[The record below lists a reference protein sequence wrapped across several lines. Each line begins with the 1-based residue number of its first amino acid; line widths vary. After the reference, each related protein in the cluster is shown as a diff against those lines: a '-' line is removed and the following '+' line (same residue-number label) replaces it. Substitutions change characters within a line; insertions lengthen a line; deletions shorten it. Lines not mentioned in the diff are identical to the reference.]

1 MSRPIVLSV
10 LMATLSGCSTISMEK
25 QSDIDRME
33 EQTLARFEGKHAGLR
48 EKLDSL
54 PGYLLVDMNV
64 LKVPVLGGGGGRGVV
79 VESATGKRTYVKV
92 ARMEFGGGWGGR
104 RYKVLLAFSDPALL
118 KKAQSGKWIYQMG
131 AEASAGK
138 AAIEGSSG
146 QLRQDTGFEMFVLTE
161 GGASATWTLRAIRLK
176 PYRD

>member
-1 MSRPIVLSV
+1 MTRPIILGIF
-10 LMATLSGCSTISMEK
+10 MAALTGCATISKEK
-25 QSDIDRME
+25 QTDIDHME
-33 EQTLARFEGKHAGLR
+33 EQTLARFEEKNAGLR

-104 RYKVLLAFSDPALL
+104 RYKVLLAFSDRALL

-138 AAIEGSSG
+138 ATVEGSSG
-146 QLRQDTGFEMFVLTE
+146 QLRQESGYEMFVLSD

-176 PYRD
+176 PYRE